1 MNPVSS
7 VDDEVIEIETRTKQI
22 MKKKIVTR
30 NKMRTEFKKENPDAH
45 RIPIKIKIKTNKSNP
60 RSEKIRNL
68 EEKELPEVNIFIGT
82 CCFIIV
88 NLGWQG
94 KSV

>member
-7 VDDEVIEIETRTKQI
+7 VDDEVVEIETRTKQI

-30 NKMRTEFKKENPDAH
+30 NKMRAEFKKENPDAH
-45 RIPIKIKIKTNKSNP
+45 RIPIKIKNEANENYP

-82 CCFIIV
+82 CCFITV

>member
-30 NKMRTEFKKENPDAH
+30 NKMRTEFKK
-45 RIPIKIKIKTNKSNP
+45 KIQMHT
-60 RSEKIRNL
+60 EY
-68 EEKELPEVNIFIGT
+68 
-82 CCFIIV
+82 
-88 NLGWQG
+88 Q
-94 KSV
+94 

>member
-30 NKMRTEFKKENPDAH
+30 NKMRTEFRKGNPDSH
-45 RIPIKIKIKTNKSNP
+45 RIPIKIKNETNKSNP
-60 RSEKIRNL
+60 RSEKIRNS
-68 EEKELPEVNIFIGT
+68 EEKGLPEVYFLLAP
-82 CCFIIV
+82 V
-88 NLGWQG
+88 VL
-94 KSV
+94 SL